1 MNRARDHPEMKV
13 KIEVYWLRKRHTSQP
28 GLKVF
33 KSALRFLG
41 HFIFQVSTENTE
53 DGSNLRRL
61 LYSALEK
68 EEKLLVFD
76 LSVLFTVRT
85 CSYFDYITEKLTRFV
100 HNCSAK
106 SFMWTDSSTLTTRD
120 SVYDTIQS
128 RMRKTQIERDHKTQQ
143 RQDNMEV
150 MIMKDKKS

>member
-1 MNRARDHPEMKV
+1 MNRARDHPEMTV

-76 LSVLFTVRT
+76 LSVLFSLQT
-85 CSYFDYITEKLTRFV
+85 CSHFELYFLGQRTYLFFYLER
-100 HNCSAK
+100 NN
-106 SFMWTDSSTLTTRD
+106 TLA
-120 SVYDTIQS
+120 SIFIFLN
-128 RMRKTQIERDHKTQQ
+128 K
-143 RQDNMEV
+143 N
-150 MIMKDKKS
+150 